1 MGFLGQRSKIKMSIK
16 IEDSYFGI
24 RFVLKCFSESLI
36 MSISNVMAAPNHNR
50 ESPLGDELFNPFG
63 QGCLAAFQIRLRTD
77 HIAKINCFFGGVVVG
92 KHFKTLES
100 TLAHAQLLNK
110 GLLGDLKLGYVG
122 SAMEKV
128 IPRLMNGFR
137 ETHQKVMF
145 SLKEMDNQD
154 QIKSLFSNEIDVGF
168 VRMERVPKGL
178 KATTILQEP
187 FCLVVPKNHPINNK
201 NFKDISQL
209 KDASFILFDPKY
221 SPSYY
226 EKVMQIFDDSGFTP
240 IVTHNTIHS
249 GSIYKLVAHHFGVS
263 IVPKSLKSDHLKEV
277 RFIELHDIPQQT
289 ALSAVWNENNRN
301 PVLDDFL
308 VQVQSFKSVH

>member
-1 MGFLGQRSKIKMSIK
+1 
-16 IEDSYFGI
+16 
-24 RFVLKCFSESLI
+24 V
-36 MSISNVMAAPNHNR
+36 
-50 ESPLGDELFNPFG
+50 EL
-63 QGCLAAFQIRLRTD
+63 
-77 HIAKINCFFGGVVVG
+77 G
-92 KHFKTLES
+92 KHFKILES

-178 KATTILQEP
+178 KASTILQEP

-201 NFKDISQL
+201 NFKGISQL